1 MTKILTKKWQNKV
14 LDLMSRVDAYYA
26 SKKSSLILLPRR

>member
-26 SKKSSLILLPRR
+26 SKKK